1 MQRRHFGL
9 AALLSFACTS
19 DRTVP
24 PLETQKPAEERSATY
39 WSRLDPLGLQIEL
52 PSSATPPSVLSGIYS
67 IEDPALKLDVTA
79 AEKGQPTTIEDG
91 KKWVRDSRPL
101 DLGAETL
108 TDGWIV
114 TYRNRTEFGD
124 LYSLYMRRDIGGK
137 GVFCRSN
144 TMNTGLITAAI
155 DACNSIKP

>member
-1 MQRRHFGL
+1 VAARHIAPRAEL
-9 AALLSFACTS
+9 AAPLSGSLTTRLRHRGSAS
-19 DRTVP
+19 AA
-24 PLETQKPAEERSATY
+24 PAVEPG
-39 WSRLDPLGLQIEL
+39 SRLDPLGLQIEL
-52 PSSATPPSVLSGIYS
+52 PSSVTPPSALSGIYS

-79 AEKGQPTTIEDG
+79 AEKGQPTTIEEG

-101 DLGAETL
+101 DLGAEML

-124 LYSLYMRRDIGGK
+124 LYSLYMRRDIAGT

-144 TMNTGLITAAI
+144 TMSAGLITAAI
-155 DACNSIKP
+155 DACRSIKP